1 MARSLLG
8 NFGKLPRNPTSR
20 FEPWVRSL
28 EKPPPLPSPHAQ
40 HTGGHPGGKPRERIL
55 ILSAGVGA
63 GHNTAAAALEQAC
76 LARDDVDDVLVIDVL
91 QQSTSLYRDLLGKGY
106 FALVENLPWLVDWG
120 YDVSDQP
127 FKRRGPI
134 DPWTRA
140 NSIPVIYEIKRF
152 KPTAIVCT
160 HFLPAQL
167 VASMM
172 LRGGTQ
178 AKTAIVT
185 TDYDFQ
191 GLWLASA
198 FHAIFVAREEGRVQL
213 TAQGVP
219 ADRVAAVG
227 IPISAPPVSDAQA
240 TAFVRDPDEV
250 PMLLISAGAS
260 GGDYAL
266 AVVRQTMHVRSP
278 FRATVVCG
286 RNDELRR
293 QIEQLVAPAGD
304 RYRVLGYTPE
314 MPQLLR
320 EADLFIGKPGGLSA
334 SECMAAGLPMVLV
347 NPIPGQEVRNGDYLM
362 EHGAAVRCNT
372 PSTIGWK
379 IDQVLREPGRLQ
391 RMQAAAQRI
400 GRPMAAADVL
410 TGLLDGPARPLVMTR
425 GAQKSIFTASAG
437 RLIASD
443 LTGPKSL
450 VRLVDQATNST
461 VALLRAEELDELRA
475 RYPERDGG
483 LVLQRHDALVSSAA
497 GGAAPGQ
504 ERAARR
510 RRAAGA
516 GGVGLSGRAPLQ
528 LSGAVLR
535 QRAAPT
541 RPAGAT
547 TGGSRDRAAGWAW
560 HPTRSG

>member
-1 MARSLLG
+1 MRSTPAG
-8 NFGKLPRNPTSR
+8 TP
-20 FEPWVRSL
+20 
-28 EKPPPLPSPHAQ
+28 Q
-40 HTGGHPGGKPRERIL
+40 DKPRERIL

-63 GHNTAAAALEQAC
+63 GHNTAAAAVKQAA
-76 LARDDVDDVLVIDVL
+76 LARNDVEDVLVVDVL
-91 QQSTSLYRDLLGKGY
+91 EQSSTLYRDLLGKGY
-106 FALVENLPWLVDWG
+106 FVLVDNAPWLVDWG
-120 YDVSDQP
+120 YDVSDLP
-127 FKRRGPI
+127 FRRRGPI

-140 NSIPVIYEIKRF
+140 NSIPAISEIKRF

-167 VASMM
+167 VASLV
-172 LRGGTQ
+172 LRGATD

-185 TDYDFQ
+185 TDYDFHW
-191 GLWLASA
+191 LWLASA
-198 FHAIFVAREEGRVQL
+198 FHALFVAREEGRVQL

-227 IPISAPPVSDAQA
+227 IPIAAQPE
-240 TAFVRDPDEV
+240 TAFVRDPDAT
-250 PMLLISAGAS
+250 PRLLISAGAS

-286 RNDELRR
+286 RNTELQR

-304 RYRVLGYTPE
+304 RYRVLGFTPE

-334 SECMAAGLPMVLV
+334 SECMAVGLPMVLV

-362 EHGAAVRCNT
+362 EQGAAVRCNT

-379 IDQVLREPGRLQ
+379 LDELLREPGRLQ
-391 RMQAAAQRI
+391 RMQVAAQRI

-410 TGLLDGPARPLVMTR
+410 TGLLEGPARPLVVTR
-425 GAQKSIFTASAG
+425 GAQRSILRASSQ

-450 VRLVDQATNST
+450 VRLVDRATDST
-461 VALLRAEELDELRA
+461 VALLRAEELAELQSRH
-475 RYPERDGG
+475 PQRDGH
-483 LVLQRHDALVSSAA
+483 LVLQRDDALV
-497 GGAAPGQ
+497 PLRW
-504 ERAARR
+504 EARR
-510 RRAAGA
+510 LLKSVLRGDSELPVRVEFVSASVVSGAAGA
-516 GGVGLSGRAPLQ
+516 K
-528 LSGAVLR
+528 AVR
-535 QRAAPT
+535 
-541 RPAGAT
+541 
-547 TGGSRDRAAGWAW
+547 
-560 HPTRSG
+560 RSS

>member
-1 MARSLLG
+1 MRST
-8 NFGKLPRNPTSR
+8 PASIP
-20 FEPWVRSL
+20 EA
-28 EKPPPLPSPHAQ
+28 SPEA
-40 HTGGHPGGKPRERIL
+40 KPRERVM

-63 GHNTAAAALEQAC
+63 GHNSAAAALKQAC
-76 LARDDVDDVLVIDVL
+76 LARSDVDDVLVIDVL
-91 QQSTSLYRDLLGKGY
+91 QQSSVLYRDLLGKGY
-106 FALVENLPWLVDWG
+106 FALVDNVPWLVDWG
-120 YDVSDQP
+120 YDFSDLP

-140 NSIPVIYEIKRF
+140 NSIPAINEIKRF
-152 KPTAIVCT
+152 KPTAIICT

-167 VASMM
+167 VASLV
-172 LRGGTQ
+172 LRAATD

-227 IPISAPPVSDAQA
+227 IPIAAPPAQEPTTASARDRDA
-240 TAFVRDPDEV
+240 P

-260 GGDYAL
+260 GGDYAA

-286 RNDELRR
+286 RNVELQR

-304 RYRVLGYTPE
+304 RYRVLGYTTE

-362 EHGAAVRCNT
+362 EQGAAVRCNT

-379 IDQVLREPGRLQ
+379 IDEVLREPGRLQ
-391 RMQAAAQRI
+391 RMQAAAQRL
-400 GRPMAAADVL
+400 GRPMAAVDVL
-410 TGLLDGPARPLVMTR
+410 SGLLDGPARPLVMTR
-425 GAQKSIFTASAG
+425 GAQKSILTASAR

-443 LTGPKSL
+443 LTGPKAL
-450 VRLVDQATNST
+450 VRLVDPATDST
-461 VALLRAEELDELRA
+461 VALLRVEELVDLQTRH
-475 RYPERDGG
+475 PERNGH
-483 LVLQRHDALVSSAA
+483 LVLQRDDALVPLRWEARRLLRSVLRGDSELPVRVELVSAPA
-497 GGAAPGQ
+497 GPGGA
-504 ERAARR
+504 RR
-510 RRAAGA
+510 
-516 GGVGLSGRAPLQ
+516 SN
-528 LSGAVLR
+528 
-535 QRAAPT
+535 
-541 RPAGAT
+541 
-547 TGGSRDRAAGWAW
+547 
-560 HPTRSG
+560 